1 MQNID
6 GTDDV
11 DDGMSVADVDEVND
25 CAVDFID
32 DTIQNQDASNYR
44 LMNITRDSP
53 DALLHQSTTTDF
65 LYRNIIWCFLQ
76 STQKKDVFEFRWTGD
91 SRLNR

>member
-25 CAVDFID
+25 SAVDFID
-32 DTIQNQDASNYR
+32 DTIQN
-44 LMNITRDSP
+44 
-53 DALLHQSTTTDF
+53 
-65 LYRNIIWCFLQ
+65 
-76 STQKKDVFEFRWTGD
+76 
-91 SRLNR
+91 